1 MLSSHRPSRRHNQ
14 YIIGYQSGPSQ
25 VVFVF
30 MSGILIP
37 QSCLFFH
44 ESPCTIMVVTEVIGP
59 PSLAFMGKIQA
70 SVCYF
75 GKKNVIKIILRITC

>member
-1 MLSSHRPSRRHNQ
+1 MLSSHRPSRRHKQ
-14 YIIGYQSGPSQ
+14 YIIGYQSGPGQ

-44 ESPCTIMVVTEVIGP
+44 ESPMTACTIMVVTEAIGP

-75 GKKNVIKIILRITC
+75 GKKM

>member
-1 MLSSHRPSRRHNQ
+1 MLSSHRPSRRHKQ
-14 YIIGYQSGPSQ
+14 HIIGYQSGPGQ

-44 ESPCTIMVVTEVIGP
+44 ESPMTACTIMVVTEAIGP

-75 GKKNVIKIILRITC
+75 GKKM